1 MNEHGKIAVRECRLA
16 VGDRIQC
23 DTRLRNNP
31 FAICSRDL
39 AVLLDS
45 FGFQP
50 ALAHAGRCGADLVL
64 RFERNTLCFETAMID
79 ADIDVKF
86 GKTGVDMIRPALAPL
101 LDKMGSVPVAYLRAK
116 PVFAHLAH
124 GEHDM
129 RVRLRSEEHTSE
141 LQSLMRITYS
151 V

>member
-1 MNEHGKIAVRECRLA
+1 M
-16 VGDRIQC
+16 RISDWSSDVC
-23 DTRLRNNP
+23 SSDLNNP

-79 ADIDVKF
+79 ADIDVEF

-101 LDKMGSVPVAYLRAK
+101 LDKMGSVPFADLRAK
-116 PVFAHLAH
+116 TVFAHLSH
-124 GEHDM
+124 GAIDILVTVPTPIGHHIDREP
-129 RVRLRSEEHTSE
+129 RRK
-141 LQSLMRITYS
+141 
-151 V
+151 

>member
-64 RFERNTLCFETAMID
+64 RFERNTLC
-79 ADIDVKF
+79 
-86 GKTGVDMIRPALAPL
+86 
-101 LDKMGSVPVAYLRAK
+101 
-116 PVFAHLAH
+116 
-124 GEHDM
+124 
-129 RVRLRSEEHTSE
+129 RSEEHTSE
-141 LQSLMRITYS
+141 LQSLMRISYAVFFLKKNNLTH
-151 V
+151 

>member
-79 ADIDVKF
+79 ADIDVEF
-86 GKTGVDMIRPALAPL
+86 GKTGVDMI
-101 LDKMGSVPVAYLRAK
+101 
-116 PVFAHLAH
+116 
-124 GEHDM
+124 
-129 RVRLRSEEHTSE
+129 RSEEHTSE
-141 LQSLMRITYS
+141 LQSLMRISYAVFCLKKKTNTYINDCYTQHQ
-151 V
+151 VYMLI